1 MARVNTIQINKPLTL
16 QNTNTMRNVLPT
28 SDLCHKWANMEQSSG
43 RTSTGSMFFNNETIY
58 SYGDHFAIAKHIVNE
73 QGQRAILFTLRDY
86 SNTTAKHKS
95 HVYMSCKNDNII
107 FCANPIGSHET
118 NFKYWEQRAGHD
130 VASKL
135 KNARKPEKYINLLKE
150 IEKSANIYA
159 NYFGIEIPESLKII
173 LAIKDKADYLQYQDK
188 ANELAKLE
196 EAKRLKEQ
204 KAKFKE
210 DIKKWFNCETSRLYT
225 TYKYDFLRINENRIE
240 TTQAVQ
246 IPLELGKRLY
256 QSIKNQSLKV
266 GDKFLNYSVN
276 EIGNEIK
283 IGCHTFKQSY
293 LLKFGSQLA

>member
-1 MARVNTIQINKPLTL
+1 
-16 QNTNTMRNVLPT
+16 MRNVLPT
-28 SDLCHKWANMEQSSG
+28 SELCHKWANMEQESG
-43 RTSTGSMFFNNETIY
+43 RTSTGSLFFNRNTIY
-58 SYGDHFAIAKHIVNE
+58 SYGDHFAIAKHVTNE
-73 QGQRAILFTLRDY
+73 QGQRAILFTERDY
-86 SNTTAKHKS
+86 SNTTAKHKRS
-95 HVYMSCKNDNII
+95 VWMSCKNDNII

-118 NFKYWEQRAGHD
+118 NFKNWEQRAEHE
-130 VASKL
+130 AARKL
-135 KNARKPEKYINLLKE
+135 QTARKPEKYLQIL
-150 IEKSANIYA
+150 SNIQDVAIKYA
-159 NYFGIEIPESLKII
+159 DFFSIEIPETLKAV
-173 LAIKDKADYLQYQDK
+173 LSIKDKNEFLQYENK
-188 ANELAKLE
+188 AIELAKIE
-196 EAKRLKEQ
+196 KAKKAKEQ
-204 KAKFKE
+204 KRKFKE

-266 GDKFLNYSVN
+266 GDKVLNYSVN